1 MAGKLIFAFVIALL
15 ALCAWSVST
24 GNDQGGGPGTLD
36 IVLRHG

>member
-24 GNDQGGGPGTLD
+24 GNDRSEHPGTLD